1 MSTNNNAGNKIRI
14 YELARE
20 LGIEDGTKSLINI
33 LRTMGYPVKTAASSI
48 SEEAAQ
54 KVKETVTPHIEQ
66 LRREVQA
73 RQKEERP
80 ESKEPAARKPVVRV
94 VRKATMEEKQSL
106 IDRQP
111 QQRDDQRLR
120 PVHTNNVKIRQT
132 AGSFRRAALS
142 GGIRP
147 IMRGMTPAAARAA
160 EEAKLKAAKAAEEA
174 AALQAKAA
182 EEARLQAEAIAA
194 EEAKAAAKAAE
205 EAKAEQQSQQKSKA
219 EESRQADKGRRQRS
233 SKRSSDFG
241 MDDEINDKDL
251 LDMPIISAEEMGFR
265 QDESISL
272 STPLTPISV
281 EDAFSTDFAGHAQS
295 IVQGRRSKSGRQ
307 ADKLQSL
314 RNEKVKGK
322 NQTGSRAG
330 SQTKVR
336 GGSPGRNQQQGK
348 NQTPGRG
355 QQPLKG
361 QNGRPQG
368 RPQPRAGAAH
378 QQPAVVPQEKTIIIP
393 EVISL
398 ADLASRM
405 GRPATSLIFDLA
417 RQGRMVTINQA
428 MSYEEARDLALQYG
442 YKVGDMASEDI
453 PLELIDEE
461 INEEL
466 TARPPV
472 VSVLGHVD
480 HGKTSLLDAIR
491 RTSVTA
497 GEAGGITQRIGA
509 YTVEHDGHAITF
521 IDTPGHEAFTQM
533 RARGASI
540 TDIAILVV
548 AADDGVM
555 PQTVEA
561 INHARAAKLP
571 IIVAINKVDLPNA
584 NPEKVMQQLT
594 EYNLVAEEW
603 GGDTTMCKVSA
614 KKNLN
619 LDELLDIV
627 LLQAE
632 ILELKANP
640 KKRAQGTIIE
650 GSTETGK
657 GSVATVLV
665 QNGTLKKGDFV
676 VVGNTW
682 GHLRKL
688 TNQKGKEIKEAGPSI
703 PVEIFGLDSVPN
715 AGDHLQV
722 VESDKIARQISAA
735 RTAQARRTRIS
746 SGSKQTLESLFAD
759 IKNGTTKKLNLLV
772 KAEAH
777 GSMQALV
784 QSLNRLSTD
793 EVAVKIFHSGVG
805 AISES
810 DVMLASASNAII
822 IGFNV
827 RPDAKVKRLADIEE
841 VEIRTY
847 RIIYDV
853 IEQIK
858 KAMSGL
864 LTPDIEEV
872 ALGKIEARQI
882 FKISKVGKVAG
893 CFVVEGKAVRGALA
907 RLIRDNAVIY
917 ESSIE
922 TLRRFKDDAREV
934 GEGFECGLTLAN
946 YQDIQ
951 EGDIIECY
959 QKVEHQREL

>member
-1 MSTNNNAGNKIRI
+1 PM
-14 YELARE
+14 
-20 LGIEDGTKSLINI
+20 
-33 LRTMGYPVKTAASSI
+33 
-48 SEEAAQ
+48 
-54 KVKETVTPHIEQ
+54 
-66 LRREVQA
+66 
-73 RQKEERP
+73 
-80 ESKEPAARKPVVRV
+80 VRV

-111 QQRDDQRLR
+111 QQQDDHRLR

-132 AGSFRRAALS
+132 VGSFRRAALS
-142 GGIRP
+142 GGIRLN
-147 IMRGMTPAAARAA
+147 MRGMTPSAARAA
-160 EEAKLKAAKAAEEA
+160 EEAKAKAAKAAEE

-182 EEARLQAEAIAA
+182 EEARLQAEAKAA

-205 EAKAEQQSQQKSKA
+205 EAKAASQSQPKPKS
-219 EESRQADKGRRQRS
+219 EDSRQADKGRRQRS
-233 SKRSSDFG
+233 SKRSGDFA

-251 LDMPIISAEEMGFR
+251 LDMPIISAEEMGIQ

-281 EDAFSTDFAGHAQS
+281 EDAFSTDFASHAQS
-295 IVQGRRSKSGRQ
+295 IVQGHRSKNSRQ
-307 ADKLQSL
+307 ADKMQSM
-314 RNEKVKGK
+314 RNEKLKGK
-322 NQTGSRAG
+322 NQSGSRG
-330 SQTKVR
+330 GNQNKLR
-336 GGSPGRNQQQGK
+336 GGNA
-348 NQTPGRG
+348 GRG
-355 QQPLKG
+355 QQQGGKNQNLGRGQQQAKG

-368 RPQPRAGAAH
+368 RGPQSRAGAAH

-461 INEEL
+461 INEVL
-466 TARPPV
+466 TPRPPV

-509 YTVEHDGHAITF
+509 YTVEHDGQAITF

-627 LLQAE
+627 LLQAA

-640 KKRAQGTIIE
+640 NKRAQGTIIE

-703 PVEIFGLDSVPN
+703 PVEISGLDSVPN

-735 RTAQARRTRIS
+735 RTAQARRTRINA
-746 SGSKQTLESLFAD
+746 GSKQTLESLFAD

-784 QSLNRLSTD
+784 QSLNKLSTD

-872 ALGKIEARQI
+872 ALGRIEARQI

-907 RLIRDNAVIY
+907 RLIRDNTVIY

-934 GEGFECGLTLAN
+934 GEGFECGLTMAN